1 MPIRILHIVTYMGRG
16 GLETLLMNC
25 FRHIDRDKV
34 QFDFLVHREFRGDYD
49 DEIEALGGR
58 IYRLPR
64 LNPFDPR
71 YKKALRVFFTEH
83 PEYRIVHSH
92 LDCMSAIPLKVA
104 KQCGVPIRIAH
115 SHNSNQD
122 KNLKYLLKRY
132 YMKKIPK
139 NATHFFAC
147 SAMAGAF
154 MFPGQEVTL
163 VNNGIETEK
172 FAFDP
177 EVRAQVQ
184 QELSLGQALTVCHVG
199 RFMPQKNHDFLIDAF
214 EKLHEK
220 MPETKL
226 LLVGEGP
233 LEGAIRKKVQTLG
246 LTEAVR
252 FLGVRA
258 DVERI
263 LQGADVF
270 VLPSLYEGLCMVAV
284 EAQTSGLPC
293 IVSDRVPEDC
303 RMTQALTFLPLEV
316 DSWANA
322 ILNIDLRDR
331 ESHAD
336 EVRAAGYDIKA
347 TAQQLQIFYME
358 NWSGKN
364 GTGISL

>member
-49 DEIEALGGR
+49 DEIEALGGK

-64 LNPFDPR
+64 LNPFDPQ

-92 LDCMSAIPLKVA
+92 LDCMSAIPLQVA
-104 KQCGVPIRIAH
+104 KQCGVPVRIAH

-132 YMKKIPK
+132 YMKKIPE
-139 NATHFFAC
+139 NATYFFAC

-163 VNNGIETEK
+163 INNGIETEK

-177 EVRAQVQ
+177 EVRAQVR
-184 QELSLGQALTVCHVG
+184 QELSLGQTLTVCHVG

-263 LQGADVF
+263 LQGADIF
-270 VLPSLYEGLCMVAV
+270 VLPSLYEGLGMVAV

-293 IVSDRVPEDC
+293 IVSDRVPEAC
-303 RMTQALTFLPLEV
+303 KMTELVSFLPLEAGAEA
-316 DSWANA
+316 WAEE
-322 ILNIDLRDR
+322 IVHTDLENRA
-331 ESHAD
+331 SHAE
-336 EVRAAGYDIKA
+336 EVCAAGYDIKA
-347 TAQQLQIFYME
+347 TAQQLQTFYME
-358 NWSGKN
+358 NWR
-364 GTGISL
+364 